1 MKRLKV
7 IVSDKFYEQLDEQVI
22 FIAQHSVD
30 NAIAWEGRLLT
41 ELKGLA
47 DFHGHAIDEVAH
59 DRLGQPFRKLVF
71 ERNYLIH
78 YVVDEVNGRVD
89 VIGLRHGARQPRPD
103 EP

>member
-7 IVSDKFYEQLDEQVI
+7 TVTNKVFEQIDEQVL

-30 NAIAWEGRLLT
+30 NAIAWERRLLA

-47 DFHGHAIDEVAH
+47 DCHGHAIDEVAL
-59 DRLGQPFRKLVF
+59 DRLGRPFRKLVF

-78 YVVDEVNGRVD
+78 YVADEASGRVD
-89 VIGLRHGARQPRPD
+89 VVGLRHGARQPRPD